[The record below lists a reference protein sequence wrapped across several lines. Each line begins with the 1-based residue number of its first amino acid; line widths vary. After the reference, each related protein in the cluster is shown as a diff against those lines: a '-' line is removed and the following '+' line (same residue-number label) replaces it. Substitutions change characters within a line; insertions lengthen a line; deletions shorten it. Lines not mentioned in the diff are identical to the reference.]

1 MKKVII
7 SGSARN
13 DGDTAALTDQLVEK
27 TGWDLI
33 RLNDFH
39 FSYYDYQHQ
48 NRDDDFLSLM
58 KQLIHGYDTMIFATP
73 VYWYAM
79 SGIMKVFFDR
89 FTDLLTIEKDLG
101 RQLRGMKMAAISC
114 SHGENLGEQFWLP
127 FIRTAEYLGMEYAG
141 HIHTQAGE
149 NNDKQIDLFIKML
162 EVNRKSS

>member
-58 KQLIHGYDTMIFATP
+58 KQLIHGYDTIIFATP

-89 FTDLLTIEKDLG
+89 FTDLLTIEKDL
-101 RQLRGMKMAAISC
+101 
-114 SHGENLGEQFWLP
+114 
-127 FIRTAEYLGMEYAG
+127 
-141 HIHTQAGE
+141 
-149 NNDKQIDLFIKML
+149 
-162 EVNRKSS
+162 